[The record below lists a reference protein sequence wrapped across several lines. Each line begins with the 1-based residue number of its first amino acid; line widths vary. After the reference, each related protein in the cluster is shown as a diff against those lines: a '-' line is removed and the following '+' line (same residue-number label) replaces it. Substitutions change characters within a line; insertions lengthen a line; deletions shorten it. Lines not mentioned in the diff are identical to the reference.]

1 MSALVYV
8 LAAVTVAFAVFTVV
22 LRRRGKSFYGMVC
35 KFMAS
40 FGFMSVAFVGY
51 CLNPHDSIYFCLVVF
66 GLLFGLGGDVL
77 LGIKEIAPK
86 FRPQLI
92 PLGTVSFLICHIF
105 FLGAC
110 LKISGFQPVPI
121 VLAGIA
127 ALAAATLMKGLK
139 FKVDMKLWLLMSLY
153 FFTLCYKMTTFGY
166 LVFSLRKPAFIVGF
180 IGAVLFV
187 ISDTCLSFLY
197 FTPVKSKNVLVTVEL
212 ATYYPAQILL
222 AMSVALISMP
232 AISF

>member
-1 MSALVYV
+1 MSPLVYILSV
-8 LAAVTVAFAVFTVV
+8 VTVVFAALTVIF
-22 LRRRGKSFYGMVC
+22 RRKGKSFYGMVC

-51 CLNPHDSIYFCLVVF
+51 CLNPNDAIYFCLVVF

-92 PLGTVSFLICHIF
+92 PLGTVYFLICHIF
-105 FLGAC
+105 FLAAC
-110 LKISGFQPVPI
+110 LKISGFQLVPLL
-121 VLAGIA
+121 LAVAMGIGA
-127 ALAAATLMKGLK
+127 AVIMKILK
-139 FKVDMKLWLLMSLY
+139 FKVDNKLWFLMSFY
-153 FFTLCYKMTTFGY
+153 FFTLSYKMFTFGY
-166 LVFSLRKPAFIVGF
+166 LLYSTKKVAFLVAF
-180 IGAVLFV
+180 IGAVFFV

-197 FTPVKSKNVLVTVEL
+197 FTPTKSKNVLVTVEL

-222 AMSVALISMP
+222 AMSVALISGP
-232 AISF
+232 SIAF